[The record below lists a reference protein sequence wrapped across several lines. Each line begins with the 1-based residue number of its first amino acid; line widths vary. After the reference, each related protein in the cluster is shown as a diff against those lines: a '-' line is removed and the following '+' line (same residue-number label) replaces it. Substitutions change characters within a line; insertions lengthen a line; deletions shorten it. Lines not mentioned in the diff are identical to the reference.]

1 MRRSQ
6 VDRSVLGWIGQA
18 AALLGAVFALPVLV
32 ARAQI
37 PPPFP
42 PNPTDALAP
51 RPDAARVYSLAARF
65 SPGQAAEIGI
75 EALSPTGAPLVGPLE
90 LTIFHLQEQVYHAV
104 SDPVTLR
111 PDTPTTVQFR
121 WMPPS
126 TDFTG
131 YLAVVSVGGR
141 VIGSTGIDVSS
152 TSLGYPRYGYLS
164 NFASDQTP
172 SVVGPVVQRLAQ
184 DYHLNMFQ
192 FYDWFWRHEA
202 LIERANGNVL
212 PSWQDLFGRT
222 NSVDVIHN
230 LIDTVHGYN
239 ALAMAYVMI
248 YAAREGYA
256 ERWPIS
262 PSWGMF
268 TRPGAVGQVSLDFS
282 SSTPGTML
290 FLFDPGNPGWQNWM
304 TSQYIDAINTFNFD
318 GVHVDQ
324 LGQRQ
329 GVLRA
334 DGSPIDLPHA
344 FASFLETADARLSAN
359 DRQRAACTFN
369 IVDGTVNG
377 WAVPEVAM
385 STACDFLYSEIWYK
399 TNTYDDLRRYV
410 EQLRSIGGHRPV
422 VLAAYAQYGQG
433 AGPVYEAEGTTTLTG
448 GAGIAN
454 NVPGFTGLG
463 FIDSMD
469 HPGDSITWTIGLS
482 EPSTE
487 ALVFR
492 YANASGHTVHGRVF
506 VNGSAVAD
514 IQFPSLSDW
523 SAWATST
530 HVAAQLVA
538 GMNKVTLSIAE
549 ETGGAVFVDNV
560 RLDQFDE
567 NAVRLQLAAIYA
579 AGATSI
585 IIGDDQ
591 QSLANEYYPDR
602 SKAIPPPLKRA
613 VRDSLSFISAYETL
627 LFPPEVVPLG
637 CGTSCLVALSGQK
650 LIDTGANGIWVV
662 PRRIGPYDTLHLI
675 NLVTLDDLWRNAK
688 TGAPPIQTDIKLR
701 YYVDAAI
708 AGVYVASPDVDF
720 GQARTLPYMSG
731 RDGRGQYVEF
741 TVSRLAYWDMVYL
754 RRAG

>member
-1 MRRSQ
+1 MGSHFE
-6 VDRSVLGWIGQA
+6 RSVPGWVGRVV
-18 AALLGAVFALPVLV
+18 ALLGVVFALFAPV
-32 ARAQI
+32 ATAQI
-37 PPPFP
+37 PPEIPLI
-42 PNPTDALAP
+42 PTDALAP

-65 SPGQAAEIGI
+65 SPGQQAAIGVQ
-75 EALSPTGAPLVGPLE
+75 ALSPTGASATGPLE
-90 LTIFHLQEQVYHAV
+90 LTLFHLQDQVYHAV
-104 SDPVTLR
+104 SDPVTLL
-111 PDTPTTVQFR
+111 PNTPTTVEFR
-121 WMPPS
+121 WTPPT

-141 VIGSTGIDVSS
+141 VIGSTGIDISS
-152 TSLGYPRYGYLS
+152 SSLGYPRYGYLS
-164 NFASDQTP
+164 NFSPDQTP
-172 SVVGPVVQRLAQ
+172 DVVGPIVQRLAQ
-184 DYHLNMFQ
+184 DYHLNMYQ

-202 LIERANGNVL
+202 LIQRDNGNVI

-230 LIDTVHGYN
+230 LIDTVHSYN

-268 TRPGAVGQVSLDFS
+268 QQPKAVGQVSLDFS
-282 SSTPGTML
+282 ASSPGTLL
-290 FLFDPGNPGWQNWM
+290 FLFDPGNSGWQNWM
-304 TSQYIDAINTFNFD
+304 TSQYVDAIKTFSFD

-344 FASFLETADARLSAN
+344 FVSFLEAADARLSAN

-369 IVDGTVNG
+369 LVDGTVNG
-377 WAVPEVAM
+377 WAVPEVAG

-399 TNTYDDLRRYV
+399 TNTYDDLRRFI

-422 VLAAYAQYGQG
+422 VLAAYAQYGEG
-433 AGPVYEAEGTTTLTG
+433 AGPVYEAEGATTLTG

-482 EPSTE
+482 EASTE

-492 YANASGHTVHGRVF
+492 YANASGRTQNVRVS
-506 VNGSAVAD
+506 VNGNAVGD
-514 IQFPSLSDW
+514 IQFPSLADW
-523 SAWATST
+523 SAWATSS
-530 HVAAQLVA
+530 HVTAQLAA
-538 GMNKVTLSIAE
+538 GTNKVTLSIAQ
-549 ETGGAVFVDNV
+549 ETGGAMFVDNL

-567 NAVRLQLAAIYA
+567 PAVRLELGAIFA
-579 AGATSI
+579 SGATPI
-585 IIGDDQ
+585 FIGDDQ
-591 QSLANEYYPDR
+591 DSLANEYYPDR

-613 VRDSLSFISAYETL
+613 IRDSLSFISAYETV
-627 LFPPEVVPLG
+627 LFPPEVVSLG
-637 CGTSCLVALSGQK
+637 SGTGLLVALSGQK
-650 LIDTGANGIWVV
+650 LIDSGANGIWVV
-662 PRRIGPYDTLHLI
+662 PRRIGPYDTLHLV
-675 NLVTLDDLWRNAK
+675 NLVTLDDTWRNAK
-688 TGAPPIQTDIKLR
+688 VGPPPVQTNIKLR
-701 YYVDAAI
+701 YYVDGTI
-708 AGVYVASPDVDF
+708 NGVYVASPDFNF
-720 GQARTLPYMSG
+720 GQARSLPYTSG
-731 RDGRGQYVEF
+731 QDDRGRYVEF
-741 TVSRLAYWDMVYL
+741 TVPQLVYWDMVYL
-754 RRAG
+754 RRTV

>member
-1 MRRSQ
+1 MANHCEP
-6 VDRSVLGWIGQA
+6 SVLGWVGRM
-18 AALLGAVFALPVLV
+18 AALVGVVFALPVLV

-37 PPPFP
+37 PAPLPLS
-42 PNPTDALAP
+42 PNDALAP
-51 RPDAARVYSLAARF
+51 LRDAARVYTLAARF
-65 SPGQAAEIGI
+65 SPGQQAAIGI
-75 EALSPTGAPLVGPLE
+75 QAVSPTGAQMVGPLE
-90 LTIFHLQEQVYHAV
+90 LNIYHLQDQVYHAV

-111 PDTPTTVQFR
+111 PDTPTTVEFR
-121 WMPPS
+121 WTPPQ

-141 VIGSTGIDVSS
+141 VIGSTGIDISS
-152 TSLGYPRYGYLS
+152 SSLGYPRYGYLS
-164 NFASDQTP
+164 NFAPDQTP
-172 SVVGPVVQRLAQ
+172 SVVGPIVQRLGQ

-202 LIERANGNVL
+202 LIQRDNGNVI
-212 PSWQDLFGRT
+212 PSWRDLFGRT

-268 TRPGAVGQVSLDFS
+268 KQPNAVGQVSLDFS

-290 FLFDPGNPGWQNWM
+290 FLFDPGNHGWQDWM
-304 TSQYIDAINTFNFD
+304 SSQYVDAIKTFNFD

-344 FASFLETADARLSAN
+344 FASFLEAADARLSSN

-369 IVDGTVNG
+369 LVDGTVNG
-377 WAVPEVAM
+377 WAVPEVAG

-433 AGPVYEAEGTTTLTG
+433 AGPVYEAEGSTTLTG

-482 EPSTE
+482 EASAE

-492 YANASGHTVHGRVF
+492 YSNASGRTVHGRVY
-506 VNGSAVAD
+506 VNGNAVGD
-514 IQFPSLSDW
+514 IQFPSLADW
-523 SAWATST
+523 SAWTASP
-530 HVAAQLVA
+530 HISAQLPA
-538 GMNKVTLSIAE
+538 GTNKITLSVAE
-549 ETGGAVFVDNV
+549 ETGGAIFVDNM

-567 NAVRLQLAAIYA
+567 NAVRLELAAIFA
-579 AGATSI
+579 SGATPI
-585 IIGDDQ
+585 FIGDDQ

-613 VRDSLSFISAYETL
+613 IRDDLSFISAYETL
-627 LFPPEVVPLG
+627 LFPPEVVSLG
-637 CGTSCLVALSGQK
+637 TGTSSLVAMSGQK

-662 PRRIGPYDTLHLI
+662 PRRIGPYDTLHLV
-675 NLVTLDDLWRNAK
+675 NLLTLDDLWRNAK
-688 TGAPPIQTDIKLR
+688 VGAPPVQTNIKLR
-701 YYVDAAI
+701 YYVDATI
-708 AGVYVASPDVDF
+708 AGVYVASPDLNF
-720 GQARTLPYMSG
+720 GQATQLPYTSG
-731 RDGRGQYVEF
+731 QDGRGRYVEF
-741 TVSRLAYWDMVYL
+741 TVPRLVYWDMVYL
-754 RRAG
+754 RRSG

>member
-1 MRRSQ
+1 MASHFEP
-6 VDRSVLGWIGQA
+6 SVPGWLGHV
-18 AALLGAVFALPVLV
+18 AALVGAVFALPVLV

-37 PPPFP
+37 PAPLPLS
-42 PNPTDALAP
+42 PTDALAP
-51 RPDAARVYSLAARF
+51 HPDAARVYTLAARF
-65 SPGQAAEIGI
+65 PPGQQAAIGVQ
-75 EALSPTGAPLVGPLE
+75 ALSPTGAQMVGPLE
-90 LTIFHLQEQVYHAV
+90 LTIFHLQDQVYHAV

-111 PDTPTTVQFR
+111 PDTPTTVEFR
-121 WMPPS
+121 WTPPQA
-126 TDFTG
+126 DFTG
-131 YLAVVSVGGR
+131 YLAVVSAGGR
-141 VIGSTGIDVSS
+141 VIGSTGIDISS

-164 NFASDQTP
+164 NFAPDQTP
-172 SVVGPVVQRLAQ
+172 SVAGPIVQRLGQ

-202 LIERANGNVL
+202 LIQRDNGNVL
-212 PSWQDLFGRT
+212 RSWRDLFGRT

-239 ALAMAYVMI
+239 ALAMGYVMI

-268 TRPGAVGQVSLDFS
+268 KQPNAVGQVSLDFS

-290 FLFDPGNPGWQNWM
+290 FLFDPGNHGWQDWM
-304 TSQYIDAINTFNFD
+304 ASQYVDAIKTFSFD
-318 GVHVDQ
+318 GVHIDQ

-334 DGSPIDLPHA
+334 GGSPIDLPHA
-344 FASFLETADARLSAN
+344 FASFLEAADARLSAN

-369 IVDGTVNG
+369 LVDGTVNG
-377 WAVPEVAM
+377 WAVPEVAG

-433 AGPVYEAEGTTTLTG
+433 AGPVYEAEGPTTLTG

-469 HPGDSITWTIGLS
+469 HPGDSITWTIGIS
-482 EPSTE
+482 EASAE
-487 ALVFR
+487 SLVFR
-492 YANASGHTVHGRVF
+492 YANASGRTVHGRVY
-506 VNGSAVAD
+506 VNGKAIAD
-514 IQFPSLSDW
+514 IEFPSLADW
-523 SAWATST
+523 SAWTTSS
-530 HVAAQLVA
+530 HLSAQLPA
-538 GMNKVTLSIAE
+538 GTNKVTLSIAD
-549 ETGGAVFVDNV
+549 ETGGAIFVDNM

-567 NAVRLQLAAIYA
+567 NAVRLELASIFAS
-579 AGATSI
+579 GATSI
-585 IIGDDQ
+585 FIGDDQ

-613 VRDSLSFISAYETL
+613 IRDDLSFISAYETL
-627 LFPPEVVPLG
+627 LFPPEVAPLG
-637 CGTSCLVALSGQK
+637 TGASSLVALSGQK
-650 LIDTGANGIWVV
+650 LIDQGPNGIWVV
-662 PRRIGPYDTLHLI
+662 PRRIGPYDTLHLL

-688 TGAPPIQTDIKLR
+688 VGAPPVQTDIKLR
-701 YYVDAAI
+701 YYVGGTI
-708 AGVYVASPDVDF
+708 TGVYVASPDFNF
-720 GQARTLPYMSG
+720 GQATSLPYASG
-731 RDGRGQYVEF
+731 QDGRGRYVEF
-741 TVSRLAYWDMVYL
+741 TVPRLVYWDMVYL
-754 RRAG
+754 RRSG

>member
-1 MRRSQ
+1 MANHCEP
-6 VDRSVLGWIGQA
+6 SVLGWVGRV
-18 AALLGAVFALPVLV
+18 AALVGVVFALPVLV

-37 PPPFP
+37 PAPLPLS
-42 PNPTDALAP
+42 PNDALAP
-51 RPDAARVYSLAARF
+51 HPDAARVYSLAARF
-65 SPGQAAEIGI
+65 SPGQQAAIGVQ
-75 EALSPTGAPLVGPLE
+75 ALSPTCTQMVGPLE
-90 LTIFHLQEQVYHAV
+90 LNIFHLQDQVYHAV

-111 PDTPTTVQFR
+111 PDTPTTVEFR
-121 WMPPS
+121 WTSPQ

-141 VIGSTGIDVSS
+141 VIGSTGIDISS
-152 TSLGYPRYGYLS
+152 SSLGYPRYGYLS
-164 NFASDQTP
+164 NFAPDQTP
-172 SVVGPVVQRLAQ
+172 GVVGPIVQRLGQ

-202 LIERANGNVL
+202 LIERDNGNVL
-212 PSWQDLFGRT
+212 PSWHDLFGRT

-268 TRPGAVGQVSLDFS
+268 KQPNAVGQVSLDFS

-290 FLFDPGNPGWQNWM
+290 FLFDPGNHGWQDWM
-304 TSQYIDAINTFNFD
+304 TSQYVDAIKTFNFD

-344 FASFLETADARLSAN
+344 FASFLEAADARLSAN

-369 IVDGTVNG
+369 LVDGTVNG
-377 WAVPEVAM
+377 WAVPEVAG

-433 AGPVYEAEGTTTLTG
+433 AGPVYEAEGSTTLTG

-469 HPGDSITWTIGLS
+469 HPGDSITWTIGIS
-482 EPSTE
+482 EASPESV
-487 ALVFR
+487 VFR
-492 YANASGHTVHGRVF
+492 YANASGHTVHGRVS
-506 VNGSAVAD
+506 VNGNVVGD
-514 IQFPSLSDW
+514 IQFPSLADW
-523 SAWATST
+523 SAWTTSS
-530 HVAAQLVA
+530 HLSAQLPA
-538 GMNKVTLSIAE
+538 GTNKVTLSIAE
-549 ETGGAVFVDNV
+549 ETGGAIFVDNL

-567 NAVRLQLAAIYA
+567 TAVRLELAAIFA
-579 AGATSI
+579 SGATPI
-585 IIGDDQ
+585 FIGDDQ

-613 VRDSLSFISAYETL
+613 VRDDLSFISAYETL
-627 LFPPEVVPLG
+627 LFPPEVVSLG
-637 CGTSCLVALSGQK
+637 TGTNSLMAMSGQK
-650 LIDTGANGIWVV
+650 LIDTGSNGIWVV
-662 PRRIGPYDTLHLI
+662 PRRIGPYDTLHLV
-675 NLVTLDDLWRNAK
+675 NLVTIDDLWRDAK
-688 TGAPPIQTDIKLR
+688 VGAPPVQTDIKLR
-701 YYVDAAI
+701 YYVDATI
-708 AGVYVASPDVDF
+708 AGVYVASPDFNF
-720 GQARTLPYMSG
+720 GQATQLPYTSG
-731 RDGRGQYVEF
+731 QDGRGRYVEF
-741 TVSRLAYWDMVYL
+741 TVPRLVYWDMVYL
-754 RRAG
+754 RRNG